1 MKRLGKI
8 LGYLLA
14 AILMLGA
21 MQVQAAGP
29 KAAPKADLEFNH
41 LSTGFPLAGGH
52 ATTSCENCH
61 VGGVFV
67 GTPRTCDGCHATGR
81 RVVATPKSTKHIVT
95 DAPCDTCHF
104 NTSTF
109 FGARF
114 NHGTARPGECTNC
127 HNGRI
132 EPGTPSNHPVST
144 LVGASCDNCHR
155 SSAWVPAR
163 WNHSDT
169 ASDCSV
175 CHKAGGP
182 GRNYAGGHLPMSM
195 DTVNFTGNCKACHT
209 NYLTFASAYYNH
221 SGASAVCG
229 SCHQNGAYAPGVTQ
243 VASTTAH
250 AKYAAASMA
259 CNTCHKSFGIGTF
272 ASGRFDHT
280 ATSGLCQNC
289 HSGTPDYSPEMTKIS
304 STAAHGAYSAAG
316 IGSCGSCHTS
326 TVAWAGSRF
335 SHSGASACATCH
347 DDVAYAA
354 GMTQISTNRAKHT
367 AYVTSGITNCQDC
380 HGTNYITFTGAH
392 YNHTGAGA
400 SATCS
405 TCHTGT
411 LGTPPGHIAVVDE
424 CGQCH
429 LKTGWLPALGGKP
442 VNHIPY
448 AAGTACLSCHTTPT
462 TTNHG
467 AALHVPYLAGYAC
480 TTCHL
485 KNNPYSGNGQST
497 KSVGHEGMGAG
508 DDCSKSGCHKPLG
521 NRGTAYSRW

>member
-1 MKRLGKI
+1 MKRLEKI

-21 MQVQAAGP
+21 MQVQAAAP
-29 KAAPKADLEFNH
+29 KSAPKADLEFNH
-41 LSTGFPLAGGH
+41 LSTGFPLAGVH

-61 VGGVFV
+61 IGGVFV
-67 GTPRTCDGCHATGR
+67 GTPRACDGCHATGR
-81 RVVATPKSTKHIVT
+81 RVVATPKSTRHIVT

-132 EPGTPSNHPVST
+132 EPGTPPNHPVSPV
-144 LVGASCDNCHR
+144 VGASCDNCHR

-163 WNHSDT
+163 WNHTDT

-182 GRNYAGGHLPMSM
+182 GRNYAVGHLPMSM
-195 DTVNFTGNCKACHT
+195 DTVTFTGNCRACHT

-221 SGASAVCG
+221 LGASPLCG
-229 SCHQNGAYAPGVTQ
+229 NCHQNAAYGPGVRQIT
-243 VASTTAH
+243 STTAH
-250 AKYAAASMA
+250 TKYAAASIA
-259 CNTCHKSFGIGTF
+259 CNSCHKSFGVGTF
-272 ASGRFDHT
+272 ASGRFDHA

-304 STAAHGAYSAAG
+304 STAAHAAYSAAG
-316 IGSCGSCHTS
+316 IGSCGQCHTS

-335 SHSGASACATCH
+335 NHSGASACATCH
-347 DDVAYAA
+347 DNVAYAA

-367 AYVTSGITNCQDC
+367 AYTTIGITNCQDC

-442 VNHIPY
+442 ANHIPY

-467 AALHVPYLAGYAC
+467 TALHVPYLAGFVC

-485 KNNPYSGNGQST
+485 RGNAYSGWGQDT
-497 KSVGHEGMGAG
+497 KSIGHEGMGAG
-508 DDCSKSGCHKPLG
+508 DDCSQSGCHKPAG
-521 NRGTAYSRW
+521 GRGTAYTRW